1 MAGQLS
7 VLVFDRNKYIRKL
20 LKREFLSE
28 GYQVHVAQ
36 NIQQLLSL
44 LKEKTPYGL
53 MILDLEL
60 PDMHQGLDILKNKM
74 SQRPELT
81 VVVHTFAEVPEMLA
95 GQANVRFVEKN
106 ASSVELIKA
115 IAGDLLK
122 RTEKNG
128 G

>member
-7 VLVFDRNKYIRKL
+7 VLVFDRNKHIRKL
-20 LKREFLSE
+20 LKREFVSE

-36 NIQQLLSL
+36 TVQELFCL
-44 LKEKTPYGL
+44 LKEKASFGL

-60 PDMHQGLDILKNKM
+60 PDMHQGLDILKNRI
-74 SQRPELT
+74 SQKPELT

-106 ASSVELIKA
+106 AGSVEMIKA
-115 IAGDLLK
+115 IAGELLK
-122 RTEKNG
+122 GMEKKG

>member
-1 MAGQLS
+1 MAGQFS
-7 VLVFDRNKYIRKL
+7 VLIFDRNKYIRKL

-44 LKEKTPYGL
+44 LKEKTSYGL

-81 VVVHTFAEVPEMLA
+81 VVVHTFAEVPEVLA

-115 IAGDLLK
+115 IAGELQ
-122 RTEKNG
+122 RGTEKNG